1 MLIANNNPDLIII
14 TEVIP
19 KAQINP
25 IPPQRLNIDGFNF

>member
-1 MLIANNNPDLIII
+1 MLIANNNNPNLIII

-25 IPPQRLNIDGFNF
+25 IPPQRLNI